1 MNWTALLKE
10 ISHPTCYLILCCIR
24 RTSARPYHVAAH
36 WMGGCERRQYAR
48 QYDLHKHYSALALF
62 SALQLPSVSARWA
75 WFNGDNSRFTGV
87 PVVSLLSFFLSF
99 LFFFLTSFSCMLSV
113 PHPGCK
119 CCYQIRSGIP
129 RPSILLTDCM
139 KEREGH
145 KLFARYRGS
154 FAGPPTIPLF
164 VLLVLKRGMWR
175 ERPGLFCG
183 KCCPFTSKKKY
194 YSLSSTKLTREVL
207 RRVTEAE
214 ERMGT

>member
-1 MNWTALLKE
+1 
-10 ISHPTCYLILCCIR
+10 
-24 RTSARPYHVAAH
+24 
-36 WMGGCERRQYAR
+36 
-48 QYDLHKHYSALALF
+48 
-62 SALQLPSVSARWA
+62 
-75 WFNGDNSRFTGV
+75 
-87 PVVSLLSFFLSF
+87 
-99 LFFFLTSFSCMLSV
+99 MLSV

-214 ERMGT
+214 ERMGTWGSDKAGISLPYFPILFLSLMLPPLSKPLRNNKSLDRSIKTQKAGWRAYGQ